1 MNEHKY
7 DDIINLE
14 HHVSKKHPHMS
25 LEERSAQFAPFSAV
39 TGYEDEVKETARIT
53 DNQIEITDEIRK
65 DINEKLNFI
74 KQTPMQNVAI
84 TFFVKDLKKQGG
96 KYETVAGRIKRID
109 DVGNIV
115 VMEDGTEINMT
126 NIIEIDILKDL

>member
-1 MNEHKY
+1 
-7 DDIINLE
+7 
-14 HHVSKKHPHMS
+14 MS

-39 TGYEDEVKETARIT
+39 TGYEDEVSEAARIT
-53 DNQIEITDEIRK
+53 ENQIEITDEIRK

-109 DVGNIV
+109 DVDNIA

-126 NIIEIDILKDL
+126 DIIEIDILKDL

>member
-25 LEERSAQFAPFSAV
+25 SEERSAQFAPFSAV
-39 TGYEDEVKETARIT
+39 TGYEDEVRETARIT